1 MARRQRARR
10 RHASRP
16 ARRPLRRERADA
28 ERTEAQLSQEADRLR
43 AESDARVAKEVAA
56 AREGA
61 EREARERCRIRE
73 EEIGS
78 GFPKSLLTDLK
89 DRVTL

>member
-1 MARRQRARR
+1 MARPGGRGEGPPQ
-10 RHASRP
+10 
-16 ARRPLRRERADA
+16 
-28 ERTEAQLSQEADRLR
+28 ADRPR

-61 EREARERCRIRE
+61 EREARESYRIRE
-73 EEIGS
+73 EEIES

-89 DRVTL
+89 HRVTL